1 MFELNDIACNENIHS
16 HHVVEKDSKTTEK
29 RITYNCSLEGGEA
42 SVKANLNDC
51 LYSGLSL
58 INQLTT
64 VLSRFRT
71 NMYAK

>member
-16 HHVVEKDSKTTEK
+16 HHVVKKDSKTTEK

-51 LYSGLSL
+51 LYSGLS
-58 INQLTT
+58 
-64 VLSRFRT
+64 
-71 NMYAK
+71 